1 MHTRSTEP
9 TTSDAGEAWINRVNA
24 LLAKAESTEFPD
36 EAEALMAKVQELMA
50 RHAIDEAMLA
60 AAGHQAT
67 DRVDSETIVVEA
79 PYATAKATLLGAVAN
94 ANHCRC
100 VMGGAGGGRQA
111 CVIVGHR
118 ADLANVQTLYAALSL
133 HAVRSMLA
141 APVPHGDT
149 VRRFRHAFL
158 LAFAARVSERLTAA
172 RRRAESEATQAGGH
186 GVGLVLARRSD
197 AVEQAFREAFP
208 RVRTARTSSSSA
220 AGRMRGR
227 QAADQAE
234 IHRPV
239 AGGGRRALPGR

>member
-1 MHTRSTEP
+1 MNTRTTDST
-9 TTSDAGEAWINRVNA
+9 TDDTWVNRVNA

-67 DRVDSETIVVEA
+67 DQVDTETILIEA

-100 VMGGAGGGRQA
+100 VMGGAGEGRQA
-111 CVIVGHR
+111 CVVVGHR
-118 ADLANVQTLYAALSL
+118 ADLANVRTLFAALSL

-141 APVPHGDT
+141 APVPRGDT

-172 RRRAESEATQAGGH
+172 RVRVETEATQSGGP
-186 GVGLVLARRSD
+186 GVGLVLAGRVD
-197 AVEQAFREAFP
+197 AVEQAFRQAFP
-208 RVRTARTSSSSA
+208 RVRTARTTSSSA
-220 AGRMRGR
+220 AGRVWGR

-239 AGGGRRALPGR
+239 AGGRRRSLPKG

>member
-1 MHTRSTEP
+1 MKTPPTHSTADD
-9 TTSDAGEAWINRVNA
+9 TWVNRVQA

-60 AAGHQAT
+60 AAGHQAS
-67 DRVDSETIVVEA
+67 DQVDTETIVVEA

-100 VMGGAGGGRQA
+100 VMGGAGEGRQA
-111 CVIVGHR
+111 CVVVGHR

-141 APVPHGDT
+141 APVPHRDT

-158 LAFAARVSERLTAA
+158 LAFAARISERLTAA
-172 RRRAESEATQAGGH
+172 RVRAETEATQARGN

-197 AVEQAFREAFP
+197 AVERAFREAFP
-208 RVRTARTSSSSA
+208 RVRTARTTSSSSA
-220 AGRMRGR
+220 GRSRGR

-234 IHRPV
+234 LHRPV
-239 AGGGRRALPGR
+239 AGGRRRSLPGG

>member
-1 MHTRSTEP
+1 MNTA
-9 TTSDAGEAWINRVNA
+9 TTQPADDTWVNRVNA

-60 AAGHQAT
+60 AAGHHASDQVGT
-67 DRVDSETIVVEA
+67 ETIVVEA

-100 VMGGAGGGRQA
+100 VMGGAGDGRQA
-111 CVIVGHR
+111 CVVVGHR
-118 ADLANVQTLYAALSL
+118 ADLANVQTLFAALSL

-141 APVPHGDT
+141 APVPQGDT

-172 RRRAESEATQAGGH
+172 RVRAETEATQDGGDR
-186 GVGLVLARRSD
+186 VGLVLAGRSD
-197 AVEQAFREAFP
+197 AVEQAFRQAFP
-208 RVRTARTSSSSA
+208 RVRTARTTSSSA
-220 AGRMRGR
+220 AGRIRGR

-239 AGGGRRALPGR
+239 AGGHRRSLPRG